1 MSSKKSTKQWS
12 NIKEIFESGAKEKR
26 MTLGLHSTFN
36 YMYSP
41 RHLLHSLSRYK
52 FASKIIG
59 HNKRILE
66 VGCSDGFCTTILSEN
81 SKEVI
86 AVDTDEK
93 AILETFNP
101 LNESNIKFKCVD
113 IANSNDVNNIGV
125 FDAVVSMDV
134 IEHIPQSDEDE
145 FLDAICDLLISDG
158 VCIIGT
164 PNITASQYA
173 SKASMDGHI
182 NLFDSERL
190 EKIMS
195 KRFKKVI
202 LFSMND
208 EIVHTG
214 YHAMAHYL
222 ICVGIFKKI

>member
-1 MSSKKSTKQWS
+1 MSSKESTKQWS
-12 NIKEIFESGAKEKR
+12 NIKEIFESGTKEKR

-113 IANSNDVNNIGV
+113 ITNSNDVDNIGV
-125 FDAVVSMDV
+125 FDA
-134 IEHIPQSDEDE
+134 
-145 FLDAICDLLISDG
+145 A

-173 SKASMDGHI
+173 SKASMGGHI

-222 ICVGIFKKI
+222 ICVGFFKK

>member
-1 MSSKKSTKQWS
+1 MISKVKTKQWDGVR
-12 NIKEIFESGAKEKR
+12 EIFESNVKEKR

-36 YMYSP
+36 YIHSP

-59 HNKRILE
+59 NNKRILE

-86 AVDTDEK
+86 AIDIDEI
-93 AILETFNP
+93 AIAETFNP
-101 LNESNIKFKCVD
+101 LNESNIEFKCVD
-113 IANSNDVNNIGV
+113 ITNSNDVDSIGI
-125 FDAVVSMDV
+125 FDAAVSMDV
-134 IEHIPQSDEDE
+134 IEHIPQKDEDE

-173 SKASMDGHI
+173 SKPSMDGHI
-182 NLFDSERL
+182 NLFDADRL
-190 EKIMS
+190 IKIMS
-195 KRFKKVI
+195 DRFKKVI

-208 EIVHTG
+208 EVVHTG

-222 ICVGIFKKI
+222 ICVGIFKK

>member
-1 MSSKKSTKQWS
+1 MISKVKTKQWDGVR
-12 NIKEIFESGAKEKR
+12 EIFESNVKEKR

-36 YMYSP
+36 YIHSP

-52 FASKIIG
+52 FASKVIG

-113 IANSNDVNNIGV
+113 ITNSNDVDNIGV
-125 FDAVVSMDV
+125 FDA
-134 IEHIPQSDEDE
+134 
-145 FLDAICDLLISDG
+145 A

-173 SKASMDGHI
+173 SKASMDAHI
-182 NLFDSERL
+182 NLFDAERL
-190 EKIMS
+190 KKVMS
-195 KRFKKVI
+195 HRFKKVV

-214 YHAMAHYL
+214 YYTMAHYL
-222 ICVGIFKKI
+222 ICVGFFKK